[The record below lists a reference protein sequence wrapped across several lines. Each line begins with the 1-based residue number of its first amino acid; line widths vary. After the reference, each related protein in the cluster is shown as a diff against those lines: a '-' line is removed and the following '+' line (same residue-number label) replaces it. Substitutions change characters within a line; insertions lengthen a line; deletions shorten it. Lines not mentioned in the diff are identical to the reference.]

1 MKESQKPL
9 FTFFI
14 IVLVFVFIVPVALTK
29 QPDDPKPE
37 ISITPASATVKVGE
51 SKQFSL
57 QVKNGDN
64 PSNVKWGVTGGIGKI
79 SSGGSFTAGDK
90 IGSGS
95 VTVSAK
101 VNGTQLSASAQV
113 SVIAGADKPKPE
125 LTISPSNATL
135 KTGETQQFTLQVKNG
150 DNPSNVKWGVT
161 GGIGKITSE
170 GSFTAGDKIG
180 SGSVTVSAKVNGIQL
195 SASANVQVT
204 AKEKLKLELMIIA
217 GGNILDEITL
227 KVREQIQLSLQVKN
241 GEGIAPPTDVEW
253 KVTGNLGTVNP
264 GGLLTADDKPGR
276 GAVLVTATV
285 NGEKLSANIKLNVA
299 EGETPPG
306 PTKKIKVII
315 DPGSVELLKNGTQTF
330 TVIEPTLKA
339 GDIVQ
344 WLVVPSRIGF
354 IEGSIDNDG
363 LFIAG
368 QNTGKGLVVA
378 TVQSGDAAGTG
389 KASVRVSSDITKS
402 SPKLEL
408 KVKPE
413 YARVNVNGSTTFE
426 ADVKGPDKNTQYSV
440 IWELKTDD
448 LGSIQPVIGD
458 KVTFSAGTTLGKAL
472 ITATL
477 EVGNEIFTDWAV
489 AEVVGEEKPN
499 PAKLKVAISPESA
512 SLQVSEAQNF
522 TASIVGL
529 SVDLP
534 VSWSWS
540 VAPKKLGSVD
550 PPSGNKTVSFTALEP
565 GWGMLIVK
573 ADDSNGRSMN
583 VGKAKIFVSGK
594 NGQNQKITIIP
605 QSKEVNAG
613 GNAEF
618 KVVDMNGIPLIGL
631 PITWKAVPDKL
642 GTIIGTGSTITFKA
656 GDQAGHVLIMA
667 KVGDGRG
674 LGNAQ
679 ARLTIRNAYGKLKA
693 IIAGSQ
699 SPRINEPSK
708 YEVSVTDSNVDL
720 TGASIEWRVVPNHLG
735 TFDGTGESVF
745 FTPTIAGRGVI
756 MVEVNTSQGK
766 ITGRL
771 SITVDKK

>member
-1 MKESQKPL
+1 MKESQKLL

-14 IVLVFVFIVPVALTK
+14 IVLIFVFTVPIALTK
-29 QPDDPKPE
+29 QPDSNKPPDNPKPKLV
-37 ISITPASATVKVGE
+37 ISPSNVALKSGE
-51 SKQFSL
+51 TQQFSL
-57 QVKNGDN
+57 VKNGDN
-64 PSNVKWGVTGGIGKI
+64 PSNVKWGVSGGIGKI
-79 SSGGSFTAGDK
+79 TSDGFFTAGDNS
-90 IGSGS
+90 GNGS

-101 VNGTQLSASAQV
+101 VNGTQLSAS
-113 SVIAGADKPKPE
+113 
-125 LTISPSNATL
+125 T
-135 KTGETQQFTLQVKNG
+135 
-150 DNPSNVKWGVT
+150 
-161 GGIGKITSE
+161 
-170 GSFTAGDKIG
+170 
-180 SGSVTVSAKVNGIQL
+180 
-195 SASANVQVT
+195 NVQVT
-204 AKEKLKLELMIIA
+204 AKEKLKLELMIVS
-217 GGNILDEITL
+217 GGKILDEIIL
-227 KVREQIQLSLQVKN
+227 QVKAQIQLSLQVKN
-241 GEGIAPPTDVEW
+241 GDGITLTDVDPTNVEW
-253 KVTGNLGTVNP
+253 KVTGNLGTVT
-264 GGLLTADDKPGR
+264 GGMLTADDKPGR
-276 GAVLVTATV
+276 GAILVTATV

-315 DPGSVELLKNGTQTF
+315 DPESVELLKNGTQTF

-344 WLVVPSRIGF
+344 WLVVPSRIGS
-354 IEGSIDNDG
+354 IVNIDNNG
-363 LFIAG
+363 SFTAG

-378 TVQSGDAAGTG
+378 TVQSGDSIGTG
-389 KASVRVSSDITKS
+389 KASIRVSSDITKS

-413 YARVNVNGSTTFE
+413 YTRVDVNGTTTFE

-440 IWELKTDD
+440 QWEVKPDD

-477 EVGNEIFTDWAV
+477 HVGDEILTDWAV
-489 AEVVGEEKPN
+489 AEVVGEEKPY
-499 PAKLKVAISPESA
+499 PAKFKVVISPESA
-512 SLQVSEAQNF
+512 SLQVGGSPQNF
-522 TASIVGL
+522 TASIVGFDS

-550 PPSGNKTVSFTALEP
+550 PPNGSKTVSFTALEP

-594 NGQNQKITIIP
+594 DGQNQKITIIP
-605 QSKEVNAG
+605 QSAETEPG
-613 GNAEF
+613 GNVEF
-618 KVVDMNGIPLIGL
+618 RVVDMNGNPLTGV
-631 PITWKAVPDKL
+631 ITWKAVPDKL
-642 GTIIGTGSTITFKA
+642 GTIDGTGSIITFKA

-667 KVGDGRG
+667 KVGDGKG

-693 IIAGSQ
+693 IITGPQ
-699 SPRINEPSK
+699 SLSRINGTDN
-708 YEVSVTDSNVDL
+708 YETGNYKVSVTDSKGNKLDL
-720 TGASIEWRVVPNHLG
+720 TGANIDIEWRVVPNHLG
-735 TFDGTGESVF
+735 TFDGTGESVS